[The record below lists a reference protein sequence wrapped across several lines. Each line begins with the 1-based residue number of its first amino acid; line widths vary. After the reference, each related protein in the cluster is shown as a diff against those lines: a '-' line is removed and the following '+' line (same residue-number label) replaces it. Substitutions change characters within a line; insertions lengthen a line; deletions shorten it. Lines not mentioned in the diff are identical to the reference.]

1 MVEYSVIDRAV
12 AGEEVEILKDK
23 TGFVKVLAGSSAQFM
38 HTLNASCAH
47 DLTNDPNAGCT
58 VYMQVSLKLSP
69 FVVDSSIAG
78 TAIVKEGF
86 EEWISSGGMI
96 GVSSDEADDEARQLG
111 WTVEFPESV
120 REV

>member
-1 MVEYSVIDRAV
+1 MVEYAIIDRSV
-12 AGEEVEILKDK
+12 SGNEVEILKDK

-38 HTLNASCAH
+38 NTLNASCIC
-47 DLTNDPNAGCT
+47 DPNNDPNAGCT
-58 VYMQVSLKLSP
+58 VYMQVSLKLPP

-78 TAIVKEGF
+78 TAVVKEGF

-96 GVSSDEADDEARQLG
+96 GVSRDEADDEARQLG